1 MPELYEA
8 GHLVKLYWEPDP
20 VGAAAVLE
28 EVGNITGGDLERG
41 STKNT
46 TEVTVRGKKIDSHF
60 VSPVRRR
67 SPWSFTVTLE
77 DDAQAAALQTA
88 FDNSTVHAWQ
98 QRGVDPDGSP
108 SGLYETVSG
117 AMTSYKIVSPHGDG
131 PIRAEMSVQP
141 SGPQII
147 NGTTIGA

>member
-1 MPELYEA
+1 MPENYEA

-20 VGAAAVLE
+20 VGAAGVLE
-28 EVGNITGGDLERG
+28 EIGNITSGDLERG

-46 TEVTVRGKKIDSHF
+46 TEVTVRGKKIDSYF

-67 SPWSFTVTLE
+67 APWSFVVTIE

-88 FDNSTVHAWQ
+88 YDDSTVHAWKQ
-98 QRGVDPDGSP
+98 QGVDPAGDP

-131 PIRAEMSVQP
+131 AIRAEMSVQP